1 MLCRQSIFSE
11 VMNKN
16 HKRNKRIK
24 LCDGKDYVTQDMYIG
39 ILSGEEEHRQEF
51 AGFLKEYE
59 K

>member
-1 MLCRQSIFSE
+1 
-11 VMNKN
+11 MNKN